1 MKAQVSPKQ
10 LARAIQVSESSVK
23 RWCDQGTIVSI
34 RTAGGHRRIALS
46 AVLDFL
52 RESRYELVR
61 PELLGLP
68 ATAGRT
74 AWVLERA
81 QAAFRDALLSGD
93 EDRARRILLDLHLA
107 KHPWSAILDDV
118 VAAALRNIGE
128 RWRCGEAA
136 VYQERC
142 GCEICL
148 RLLHEVRMLAP
159 APSVPRG
166 LAMGGT
172 PAGDHYQ
179 IANAMV
185 ELVLRLQGWETIS
198 LGSGLPFDTLRTAL
212 LVHRPRLLWLSISHV
227 ADERAFLTGWNQ
239 LAAPLP
245 FPVTFATGGRALTE
259 PLRSHMPQASFCRS
273 LQELETLAQ
282 SLGAGSWDACPAAD
296 TGSDPR
302 AG

>member
-23 RWCDQGTIVSI
+23 RWCDQGSI
-34 RTAGGHRRIALS
+34 LSVRTAGGHRRITLA

-52 RESRYELVR
+52 RENGYDLVR

-74 AWVLERA
+74 AWALDRA
-81 QAAFRDALLSGD
+81 QAAFGDALLAGD
-93 EDRARRILLDLHLA
+93 EDQARRILLDLHLA
-107 KHPWSAILDDV
+107 KHPWAAILDEV
-118 VAAALRNIGE
+118 VTTALRGIGE
-128 RWRCGEAA
+128 RWRCGQAA

-148 RLLHEVRMLAP
+148 RLLHELRTLAP
-159 APSVPRG
+159 AAFAPRG

-172 PAGDHYQ
+172 PAGDVYQ
-179 IANAMV
+179 IPNAMV

-212 LVHRPRLLWLSISHV
+212 LTHRPQLFWLSVSHV
-227 ADERAFLTGWNQ
+227 DDERAFLAGWKE
-239 LAAPLP
+239 LSAPLP
-245 FPVTFATGGRALTE
+245 FPVLFATGGQALAE
-259 PLRSHMPQASFCRS
+259 PLRRHMPQASFCNNLQDLES
-273 LQELETLAQ
+273 LA
-282 SLGAGSWDACPAAD
+282 
-296 TGSDPR
+296 R
-302 AG
+302 AIGQ